1 MDAEPQA
8 KTMQRFESVNGGID
22 DCNADKVYPGPE
34 RRAGWH
40 EPGSCVNMRIVE
52 QRFADGTAR
61 MNRIE
66 AAIAENKKAVDDN
79 TAITNE
85 IRDILAVGKSFFKM
99 IDLFGRGIKWVA
111 AIAMPLIGIWYT
123 IKSGGGKMP

>member
-1 MDAEPQA
+1 MENEKP
-8 KTMQRFESVNGGID
+8 MQRFEAVTGGID
-22 DCNADKVYPGPE
+22 DCNAGRVYMGPE

-40 EPGSCVNMRIVE
+40 EPGSCVNMQIVE

-66 AAIAENKKAVDDN
+66 AAQAETKKAVDDN

-85 IRDILAVGKSFFKM
+85 IRDILALGKSFFRM
-99 IDLFGRGIKWVA
+99 IDLFGRGVKWIA
-111 AIAMPLIGIWYT
+111 AIALPLVGIWAAL
-123 IKSGGGKMP
+123 KGEGKLP

>member
-1 MDAEPQA
+1 MADESQA
-8 KTMQRFESVNGGID
+8 NPMQRFESVTGGID
-22 DCNADKVYPGPE
+22 DCNAGRVYMGPE

-40 EPGSCVNMRIVE
+40 EPGTCVNMQIVE

-79 TAITNE
+79 TAVTTE
-85 IRDILAVGKSFFKM
+85 IRDILALGKSFFRLADM
-99 IDLFGRGIKWVA
+99 FGRVVKWAA
-111 AIAMPLIGIWYT
+111 AIAIPLAGLWAS
-123 IKSGGGKMP
+123 IKSDGKLP